1 MPSPQKFQK
10 SPRSSHQNSSN
21 GKKKRSNKKK
31 EKRTMREEM
40 DDSEWAYESSKRRQS
55 IQDEMDAEN
64 QDHGADASLRFVR
77 ESGDDDHD
85 DDDHGDDSDGSDE
98 DDDDS
103 EQNGTEDD
111 DYEDSE
117 ADERMQPSPIRLVRT
132 VSVKRKETIDQALE
146 DLIGDDEEELDEIL
160 ARVKVLKAK
169 RHADNLFKISDEGFM
184 ELNERIQESFVFTIK
199 QEVWNLV
206 TKGPNLLKR
215 RELLRDKVAQH
226 ECLDQFF
233 EKNDISHRLR
243 DIISSA
249 AKKTMEF
256 VEDPERI
263 REETFGNFVKSGGN
277 FRETP
282 RKAKLDASKRGTGER
297 RSSSREPKRRLDDEE
312 FTSLSPVQVDQM
324 KRKERRDYHE
334 ARQPGQPFKKQSKN
348 KKRRMEQ

>member
-1 MPSPQKFQK
+1 M
-10 SPRSSHQNSSN
+10 
-21 GKKKRSNKKK
+21 
-31 EKRTMREEM
+31 RTEI

-55 IQDEMDAEN
+55 MQDEMDAEN
-64 QDHGADASLRFVR
+64 EDHGADASLRFVR
-77 ESGDDDHD
+77 DGGDDDDH

-98 DDDDS
+98 DDDAEHD
-103 EQNGTEDD
+103 GTEDD
-111 DYEDSE
+111 DYEERSEEDEESE
-117 ADERMQPSPIRLVRT
+117 ADERMQPSPVRLVRT
-132 VSVKRKETIDQALE
+132 VSVKRKEKIDQALE

-169 RHADNLFKISDEGFM
+169 RHADNLFKITDEGFE
-184 ELNERIQESFVFTIK
+184 ELNERIQESLVFSIK

-233 EKNDISHRLR
+233 EKNDISHRLHG
-243 DIISSA
+243 IISSA
-249 AKKTMEF
+249 AKNAMEF
-256 VEDPERI
+256 VRDPERI

-282 RKAKLDASKRGTGER
+282 RKARLDASKRGTGER

-312 FTSLSPVQVDQM
+312 FTSLSPVQVEQM
-324 KRKERRDYHE
+324 KRKERRDSHE
-334 ARQPGQPFKKQSKN
+334 TRQPGQPYKKQSKN